1 MHKRIN
7 ADEKFV
13 VSLQRKFANLLMIDI
28 NL

>member
-1 MHKRIN
+1 MRKRIN

-13 VSLQRKFANLLMIDI
+13 VSLWRKFANLLMMDI